1 MTDHDFS
8 EEANEAK
15 KWERIAMREL
25 QLFMLHTK
33 LIEYSENPETQKA
46 GIDVITTSRGLTCDV
61 KTRHKYYPDILI
73 EIMSD
78 VERKIPGWYHT
89 SKADAL
95 IYHWLNKDKTRSVKL
110 YVIALQKLRDQDF
123 LNSVLGAHPEFK
135 LGYSSSN
142 GGAWHTSFYTIPIDL
157 FPPDCIVELPPLIR
171 QFSFDDTFERK
182 VWHILKGWYVSGLG
196 GIA

>member
-33 LIEYSENPETQKA
+33 LIEYSENPEIQKV
-46 GIDVITTSRGLTCDV
+46 GIDAVTTSHGLTYDV
-61 KTRHKYYPDILI
+61 KTRYKYYPDILI
-73 EIMSD
+73 ETMSD
-78 VERKIPGWYHT
+78 VERKIPGWYYT

-95 IYHWLNKDKTRSVKL
+95 IYHWLNDDKTRSVKL
-110 YVIALQKLRDQDF
+110 YVIALQKLRDRDF
-123 LNSVLGAHPEFK
+123 LNSVLEAFPDIE
-135 LGYSSSN
+135 LGYTSSN
-142 GGAWHTSFYTIPIDL
+142 GGAWRTSFYTVPIDL
-157 FPPDCIVELPPLIR
+157 FPNDCIVELPPLVR
-171 QFSFDDTFERK
+171 QFTFDDTFERK
-182 VWHILKGWYVSGLG
+182 VWYILKGWYASGLG